1 MLLPSKLRG
10 PAASGTSMGAW
21 EGQDLGLMSSA
32 AFEPD
37 DLKNLNGAIS
47 GIFDP
52 SLLIDKQLD
61 SSPPIMRSEIELH
74 NLGDNEEETDDNYGN
89 SDEEDGEEE
98 EDDHAATD
106 ALLHNTSAK
115 ASSQR
120 QKRKQLSP
128 HPLFPP
134 LPTYDPPSATK
145 FLQWGIF
152 RYVSFAISLFVLTIV
167 IIGAGV
173 QRIRGYV
180 SEVRLQRQ
188 GRNPHTTRRF
198 YREEWQRESERR
210 RADQK
215 WRRRQ
220 SMKMDIIEEEDEE
233 EEGPDECPSLEGGKD
248 PVVSDVA
255 YYARRV
261 GLDVETFKVQTEDGF
276 ILTLWHVYNPQE
288 YEPLSAL
295 ERQQRGPHVTFG
307 EEQNPRLSSV
317 PGRNRRYPVLL
328 MHGLMQSSG
337 AYCSNDDDSLAFF
350 LCKSGYDV
358 WLGNN
363 RCGLGPEHVS
373 LSTSDPRMWS
383 WNIQHLGV
391 LDLAALMSRALYET
405 GFEKLGL
412 VCHSQGTTQTFVALA
427 KEQRPELGNHISV
440 FCALAPAVYAGP
452 MLERIYFRFLQCV
465 PNSLFRFVFGVHAF
479 IPFMVAI
486 HQLVPSRLYAT
497 LGYHVFSFL
506 FQWTDAR
513 WDRGLRNRMFQF
525 APVYVSSETMR
536 WWLGPDGFAKQKCIL
551 ATHQVCCHEAEED
564 HRIERGI
571 HDARLRRD
579 TAWYGPQMP
588 PVAMWIAGS
597 DDLVDGMRLL
607 QRLRN
612 GREPHV
618 QLAHSKII
626 PDYEHL
632 DVLWAMDVIE
642 QVGKEVRQVLWT
654 TMPDEARKRCR
665 MPRGCG
671 V

>member
-1 MLLPSKLRG
+1 MLLPSKPRG
-10 PAASGTSMGAW
+10 IGASGTGTDDW
-21 EGQDLGLMSSA
+21 EDLGLLSSA
-32 AFEPD
+32 D
-37 DLKNLNGAIS
+37 LDSNDLKNMNGAIS
-47 GIFDP
+47 GGFDP
-52 SLLIDKQLD
+52 SLLMDKQLD
-61 SSPPIMRSEIELH
+61 SSPAITRSEIELD
-74 NLGDNEEETDDNYGN
+74 NLRDEEEVDHDNA
-89 SDEEDGEEE
+89 DEEDG
-98 EDDHAATD
+98 HTATD
-106 ALLHNTSAK
+106 ALLQNTAK
-115 ASSQR
+115 DSSPR
-120 QKRKQLSP
+120 QKQPQKQLSP

-134 LPTYDPPSATK
+134 LPTYGPPS
-145 FLQWGIF
+145 FPQSLQWWII
-152 RYVSFAISLFVLTIV
+152 RYVSVIISLFVLTIV

-180 SEVRLQRQ
+180 SDVRLRRQ
-188 GRNPHTTRRF
+188 GHNPHMARRF
-198 YREEWQRESERR
+198 YVEEWQRESERKHAR
-210 RADQK
+210 QK

-220 SMKMDIIEEEDEE
+220 GVNKMDIIEEEEEE
-233 EEGPDECPSLEGGKD
+233 EEGPDECPPLEGGRD
-248 PVVSDVA
+248 PVVCDVA

-276 ILTLWHVYNPQE
+276 IVTLWHVYNPQE
-288 YEPLSAL
+288 YMPLPVE
-295 ERQQRGPHVTFG
+295 ERQHRGPHVTFG
-307 EEQNPRLSSV
+307 DERNPRLSS
-317 PGRNRRYPVLL
+317 PSTGNRRYPVLL

-391 LDLAALMSRALYET
+391 LDLAALMSRVLYET

-427 KEQRPELGNHISV
+427 KEQRPELGDRMSV

-465 PNSLFRFVFGVHAF
+465 PNSLFRIVFGVHAF
-479 IPFMVAI
+479 IPFMVTI
-486 HQLVPSRLYAT
+486 HRLVPSRLYAT
-497 LGYHVFSFL
+497 LGYHVFAFL

-513 WDRGLRNRMFQF
+513 WDRGLRDRMFQF

-551 ATHQVCCHEAEED
+551 ATHQVCRHEAEED

-597 DDLVDGMRLL
+597 DDLVDGLRLL
-607 QRLRN
+607 QRFRN

-618 QLAHSKII
+618 QLAHAKVI
-626 PDYEHL
+626 PEYEHL

-642 QVGKEVRQVLWT
+642 QVGEEVRQVLWT
-654 TMPDEARKRCR
+654 TMPHDARTICR